1 MPVAELQRECR
12 ARGLCDEGYKKDLQI
27 ILKAHLGGIQRVPAM
42 FTMDQERSIK
52 DLHLGMYEVL
62 PTEPLHDVKEN
73 ISNVVTEIFAHLS
86 DDVKK
91 LCEETLRLVSGT
103 KDQLRGPD
111 YSVLCSQNS

>member
-1 MPVAELQRECR
+1 MLAGPAGKAKRNGGIRPFKDMSVAELRRECR

-27 ILKAHLGGIQRVPAM
+27 ILKEHLGGIQRVPAI
-42 FTMDQERSIK
+42 FTMDQGRSIK

-73 ISNVVTEIFAHLS
+73 ISNITTEISAHLS

-91 LCEETLRLVSGT
+91 LCGVR
-103 KDQLRGPD
+103 RH
-111 YSVLCSQNS
+111 